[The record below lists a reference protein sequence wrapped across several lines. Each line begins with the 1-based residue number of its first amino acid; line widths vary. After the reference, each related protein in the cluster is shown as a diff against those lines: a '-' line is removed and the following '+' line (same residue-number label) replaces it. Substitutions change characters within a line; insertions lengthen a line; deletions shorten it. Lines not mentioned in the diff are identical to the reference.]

1 MEWLSWLDLL
11 GYGFLGAGVLV
22 MIWSLVKG
30 SVSVTG
36 LGLLIAGLFVEL
48 MVWFFS

>member
-1 MEWLSWLDLL
+1 MEWLGWLDLL
-11 GYGFLGAGVLV
+11 GYAFLAAGVFV

-36 LGLLIAGLFVEL
+36 LGFLIIGLFTEL
-48 MVWFFS
+48 LVWFFT